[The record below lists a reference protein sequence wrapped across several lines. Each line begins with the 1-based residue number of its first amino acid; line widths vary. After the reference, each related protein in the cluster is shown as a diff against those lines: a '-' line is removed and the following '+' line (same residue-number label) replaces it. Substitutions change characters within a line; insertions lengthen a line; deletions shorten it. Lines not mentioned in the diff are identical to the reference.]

1 MGGILE
7 VTEFS
12 SPELEPLIS
21 SEQIERRVSELGRQ
35 IAMDYAGKNPLLVGV
50 LKGACIFMSDLI
62 RSIDTKLAVEFMAIS
77 SYGAAQR
84 SSGEVRILKDLDA
97 PVEGREIL
105 IVEDIIDTGITLSY
119 LIGTLRARGAASIKV
134 VALLDKH
141 EARLRDLQIDYTGF
155 QIPNTFV
162 VGYGLDYAERYRN
175 LPFIAKLKQ

>member
-97 PVEGREIL
+97 PL
-105 IVEDIIDTGITLSY
+105 
-119 LIGTLRARGAASIKV
+119 K
-134 VALLDKH
+134 
-141 EARLRDLQIDYTGF
+141 
-155 QIPNTFV
+155 
-162 VGYGLDYAERYRN
+162 AERY
-175 LPFIAKLKQ
+175 L